1 MDLSGSINKESLVK
15 DYLKRLVSK
24 KDILTDSEFYYL
36 LKYSKRYG
44 VSANRA
50 VYKKLLKDADEFGCA
65 CVNSKTMKQ
74 NLKNFQWVLDVCTAI
89 MKNKQRPDCFGE
101 LKFEQ

>member
-1 MDLSGSINKESLVK
+1 MNSDGSINKESLVK
-15 DYLKRLVSK
+15 DYLKRLINK

-50 VYKKLLKDADEFGCA
+50 VYKKLLKDADELGFTCI
-65 CVNSKTMKQ
+65 NPKTMKR

-89 MKNKQRPDCFGE
+89 MKSRQQPNCFCE
-101 LKFEQ
+101 LNFER